1 MRAAEPLLPRA
12 AVPRGPGL
20 ADAGRMTRRATFAL
34 ATATT
39 LALGVTACTNEAAP
53 PEDAA
58 SATASETAAEP
69 VELPDSPAGEAS
81 AWLLA
86 VLNGERDLSTEVVDE
101 RFAPGFIELVGSAE
115 AVRDSF
121 VAAVALGPFR
131 AIGYEETPASA
142 GTRLATADGEYVMTV
157 TVDDAGLIS
166 AASVQPAPEIPE
178 PAQSWDELTDRI
190 DAIAAPT
197 TVTVFDVSDGDLD
210 EPVYQHGVLTGA
222 QPSGS
227 MVKLFVLLA
236 VADAVA
242 EGSLTWE
249 TPLTIGEDVRSLPSG
264 VLQNE
269 PDGAEVSVRDAA
281 QGMIAISDNTA
292 TDLLIDAVGVDAVEA
307 RIADLAPDGADATTP
322 MLTTRSLFEI
332 GWGEGDLVEQWA
344 DADDDGRRAL
354 LEQVAGAPLT
364 TTAAAVTVP
373 VWDSGVDWFFSATDL
388 ARVHLALDQVASTES
403 GAPVAE
409 ILTSNP
415 GLDFGDGW
423 DHVAFKGGSS
433 IGVLGGSWVLRAADR
448 THVVIVHSATVD
460 LVEIPG
466 QAPAI
471 YLAADAAALLAAQ

>member
-1 MRAAEPLLPRA
+1 
-12 AVPRGPGL
+12 
-20 ADAGRMTRRATFAL
+20 MTRRATFAL

-39 LALGVTACTNEAAP
+39 LALGAAACTSEAP
-53 PEDAA
+53 PAEDPT
-58 SATASETAAEP
+58 SATTTDTAAEP
-69 VELPDSPAGEAS
+69 VVFPDSSVGEAS

-86 VLNGERDLSTEVVDE
+86 VLNGEEDLTTQVVEE
-101 RFAPGFIELVGSAE
+101 RFAPAFVELVGSAE
-115 AVRDSF
+115 ALRDSF
-121 VAAVALGPFR
+121 VAAIALGPFR
-131 AIGYEETPASA
+131 AIDHQEADGSA
-142 GTRLATADGEYVMTV
+142 GTRLATADGEHVMTV
-157 TVDDAGLIS
+157 TVDGDGLIS
-166 AASVQPAPEIPE
+166 AASVQPAPDIPE

-190 DAIAAPT
+190 DALAAPT
-197 TVTVFDVSDGDLD
+197 TVTVFDVSGGDLD
-210 EPVYQHGVLTGA
+210 EPVYQHGALAGA

-227 MVKLFVLLA
+227 MIKLVVLLA

-242 EGSLTWE
+242 DGSLTWE
-249 TPLTIGEDVRSLPSG
+249 TPLTIDEDVRSLPSG

-269 PDGAEVSVRDAA
+269 PDGAQVSVRDAA

-307 RIADLAPDGADATTP
+307 RVAELAPDGADATIP
-322 MLTTRSLFEI
+322 MLTTRALFEI
-332 GWGEGDLVEQWA
+332 GWGEDDLVEQWA
-344 DADDDGRRAL
+344 DADDDGRRVL

-373 VWDSGVDWFFSATDL
+373 VWDSGVDWFLSAADL
-388 ARVHLALDQVASTES
+388 ARVHLALDRVASTET

-433 IGVLGGSWVLRAADR
+433 IGVLGGSWMLRAADR
-448 THVVIVHSATVD
+448 TYVVIVQSATAD
-460 LVEIPG
+460 LAEIPG

-471 YLAADAAALLAAQ
+471 YLALDAAALLAAG